1 MTPRSNWKSSVHD
14 DTEQWSTH
22 GSQEHGVGV
31 PTHRSAFRNWVRTW
45 ESGGRGRWY
54 PGLRPHWPETDVRN
68 SWTEAGREESLHS
81 PLAAP
86 RSRCWEESRDKLR
99 AGVGTLIGSEP
110 SRQRE
115 ESRQKQEQPW
125 EGSCLVK
132 RRARASGL
140 HRGGLQ
146 SPDGSQ
152 EGSVLWRLWMS
163 AKPPPD
169 LIGTGM

>member
-1 MTPRSNWKSSVHD
+1 MTQSND
-14 DTEQWSTH
+14 PPMAAGGTELGCPQAGLHLGTRR
-22 GSQEHGVGV
+22 GG
-31 PTHRSAFRNWVRTW
+31 VRTR
-45 ESGGRGRWY
+45 ESGGRGWWY
-54 PGLRPHWPETDVRN
+54 PGLRPHWPETDVKN

-81 PLAAP
+81 LLTAL
-86 RSRCWEESRDKLR
+86 RSRCWEESRDNLR
-99 AGVGTLIGSEP
+99 AGVGTLIGWEP
-110 SRQRE
+110 SRLRE

-132 RRARASGL
+132 RRARAPGL
-140 HRGGLQ
+140 HRAGLQ

-163 AKPPPD
+163 AKPPLD